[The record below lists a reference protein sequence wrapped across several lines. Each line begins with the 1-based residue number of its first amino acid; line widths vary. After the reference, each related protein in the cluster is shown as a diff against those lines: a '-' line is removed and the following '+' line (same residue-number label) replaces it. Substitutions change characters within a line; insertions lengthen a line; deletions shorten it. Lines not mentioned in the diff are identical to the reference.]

1 MSLKLQFFICL
12 TALAI
17 ATGFSSCK
25 PAVDRQF
32 VDTIQ
37 QSTQQADSSM
47 AALADLQTR
56 MSALASL
63 IKAAPEDVRKAAPQR
78 LDELA
83 MAAEEY
89 GQKIAVNLEPFQQE
103 IANGKKVSEDYA
115 VGKITLEDARK
126 QFEQTKAQ
134 MQVINELQTEF
145 QATYE
150 QFDREFKA
158 IAKDALAKT
167 GATSEN
173 K

>member
-1 MSLKLQFFICL
+1 
-12 TALAI
+12 
-17 ATGFSSCK
+17 
-25 PAVDRQF
+25 
-32 VDTIQ
+32 
-37 QSTQQADSSM
+37 M

-89 GQKIAVNLEPFQQE
+89 GQKIAVNFESFQQE
-103 IANGKKVSEDYA
+103 IAKGKRLSEDYA
-115 VGKITLEDARK
+115 VGKISLEDARK
-126 QFEQTKAQ
+126 QYEQ
-134 MQVINELQTEF
+134 MQAQYQIIDELQTEF
-145 QATYE
+145 QDTYD

-167 GATSEN
+167 GTVSD
-173 K
+173 KK